1 MQANPM
7 APLHP
12 AKSLILHL
20 ERLQSLTFSF
30 DRRQAGRLERAN
42 SARGSAT
49 GLAAWM
55 SPGSPS
61 AATPRAG
68 ADDAGS
74 CVAPGPLGWGVPSD
88 PSMPPM
94 PPPPTAGTPHP
105 HALHA
110 LSQPPASHHHMLG
123 AADHLAA
130 EAAAGGRCA
139 SPVLLASRL
148 LGPCPLPHSG
158 RASPRLPLTAGW
170 PSAGRPHGQH
180 AWGRPE
186 LTLRS
191 RLQHAAGGSADLS
204 DGGTGLAAGLRRTAS
219 AGHTDGGMPPP
230 HSPGAGA
237 SPHSGVDAASAP
249 GTSCGSPAA
258 KPQPSDTLLAE
269 PAAPPLLDQMDT
281 GENSFVSFG
290 ALLLGCYKHA
300 RPFASDASC
309 GTFSQY
315 VSAPPPA

>member
-1 MQANPM
+1 
-7 APLHP
+7 
-12 AKSLILHL
+12 
-20 ERLQSLTFSF
+20 
-30 DRRQAGRLERAN
+30 
-42 SARGSAT
+42 
-49 GLAAWM
+49 
-55 SPGSPS
+55 
-61 AATPRAG
+61 
-68 ADDAGS
+68 
-74 CVAPGPLGWGVPSD
+74 
-88 PSMPPM
+88 
-94 PPPPTAGTPHP
+94 
-105 HALHA
+105 
-110 LSQPPASHHHMLG
+110 
-123 AADHLAA
+123 
-130 EAAAGGRCA
+130 
-139 SPVLLASRL
+139 LASRL